1 MPEVLNEETGKL
13 MQVPDDPVAPADVP
27 FEEPE
32 PAAPDAEPDEDPDD
46 EEAAEAR
53 AAIERDHE
61 ANEAL
66 EEQRRAEQA
75 AQADAEKLMKA
86 LNRAAENYAKKIV
99 DLLGGELEG
108 WQACPLCAEGLPGFR
123 VPVMPAPEHLAAV
136 KIAIGE
142 DPDPPLIGDG
152 YSRECDKCAGL
163 GVTASGSKVAAHARL
178 TCLGCDGRGWVAVGH
193 ERESGSGASSPPTN
207 GVAAPVPLPGEVAS
221 RPEVETLRQLGYIV
235 VDPPTVPVVGPPTG
249 DAPIPV

>member
-1 MPEVLNEETGKL
+1 MTQVVNEEPGEV
-13 MQVPDDPVAPADVP
+13 MEVPDDPVEPGETP
-27 FEEPE
+27 FEEPDPEAPGEDESDEE
-32 PAAPDAEPDEDPDD
+32 PDPDD
-46 EEAAEAR
+46 AEAR
-53 AAIERDHE
+53 AAIEREHE
-61 ANEAL
+61 LAAEQQA
-66 EEQRRAEQA
+66 EEQAARA

-86 LNRAAENYAKKIV
+86 LNRAAENYAKKII

-142 DPDPPLIGDG
+142 DPDPPLVGDG

-178 TCLGCDGRGWVAVGH
+178 TCLGCGGKGWVAVGS
-193 ERESGSGASSPPTN
+193 EREAGAAAAVPPGN
-207 GVAAPVPLPGEVAS
+207 GAPAPVPVLGEVAN
-221 RPEVETLRQLGYIV
+221 RPEVDILRQLGYIV
-235 VDPPTVPVVGPPTG
+235 VDPPNVPEVSPL
-249 DAPIPV
+249 

>member
-1 MPEVLNEETGKL
+1 MAEVVNEETGEVTE
-13 MQVPDDPVAPADVP
+13 VPDELETPGETP

-32 PAAPDAEPDEDPDD
+32 PDAADDGAEDEEPDEED
-46 EEAAEAR
+46 AEAR

-61 ANEAL
+61 LAAERQA
-66 EEQRRAEQA
+66 EEQAARA

-142 DPDPPLIGDG
+142 DPDPPLVADG
-152 YSRECDKCAGL
+152 YARECEKCAGL

-178 TCLGCDGRGWVAVGH
+178 TCKGCNGKGWIAVGH
-193 ERESGSGASSPPTN
+193 ERETDAS
-207 GVAAPVPLPGEVAS
+207 APVPVVNGGSVPAPLPGETAN
-221 RPEVETLRQLGYIV
+221 RPEVDILRQLGYIV
-235 VDPPTVPVVGPPTG
+235 VDPPNVPEVSPPIG
-249 DAPIPV
+249 V